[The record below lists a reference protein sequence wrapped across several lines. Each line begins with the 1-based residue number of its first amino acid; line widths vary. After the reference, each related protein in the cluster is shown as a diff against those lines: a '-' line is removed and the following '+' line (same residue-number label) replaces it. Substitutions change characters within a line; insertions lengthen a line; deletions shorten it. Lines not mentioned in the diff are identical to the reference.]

1 MDNHIVSMDELAQR
15 MNTALNLE
23 DTPEKKTTLDIDI
36 TVHEQISRPP
46 WADFDLPVEQFP
58 VLPLEVVNYYCR
70 THFDDEDFIYV
81 QFELPPAIQN
91 IIAQSGCVDVITYMR
106 QTLASMIDNP
116 DVEYAPHVIDTYT
129 RIIGLY
135 DKVLDYNM
143 TIEAEMEPDA
153 DLWPDAYLSDVY
165 TVCNTISSK
174 CVLDMY
180 DPMYKNTVPYYRE
193 IYYGLGLIIYQLTM
207 ICDYYLNKRNITSPA
222 HFLKRHSDRFMRL
235 VNNLCIIMI
244 HNNFMWCQTDV
255 NAMEDIA
262 DEPAYNPFES
272 HEPDTAWRLK
282 YPRE

>member
-1 MDNHIVSMDELAQR
+1 MDELTKY
-15 MNTALNLE
+15 MNTALNIT
-23 DTPEKKTTLDIDI
+23 DNMSGVPEIKNTVLDIDI
-36 TVHEQISRPP
+36 TVHEQISRPL

-81 QFELPPAIQN
+81 QFELPLAIQN
-91 IIAQSGCVDVITYMR
+91 IIAQSGYVDVISYMR
-106 QTLASMIDNP
+106 QTLTEMIDNP
-116 DVEYAPHVIDTYT
+116 DVEYAQHVIDVYT

-153 DLWPDAYLSDVY
+153 ELWPDTYLSDVY
-165 TVCNTISSK
+165 SVCNTISSK

-180 DPMYKNTVPYYRE
+180 DPMYKNTMPYYRE
-193 IYYGLGLIIYQLTM
+193 IYYGLGLVIYQLTM
-207 ICDYYLNKRNITSPA
+207 ICDYYLNKQGITSPV
-222 HFLKRHSDRFMRL
+222 HFLKRHRDRFMRL

-244 HNNFMWCQTDV
+244 HNNFMWGQTDV
-255 NAMEDIA
+255 IDMEA
-262 DEPAYNPFES
+262 ENNPFES
-272 HEPDTAWRLK
+272 HDPDASWQLK